1 MLDWIQYVKARLGTL
16 PLDGDEPQE
25 VIEELATHLQ
35 EMYVSLRAKGAS
47 EAEALRLTRAQVE
60 SWEKLRD
67 EIVYA
72 RQEGS
77 MEDRVGQLWVPG
89 LVTLLGSA
97 GLLVVLEIMG
107 ARPLVIHPGDPAA
120 IVLDLPWLLGLPA
133 FGALGAFLA
142 QRAKAKGLAIH
153 LSSVFPPVV
162 MAAAMIAVFIGGLI
176 FDRQVLSVF
185 KTRAF
190 SAAVVNGVLLPGMA
204 LLIGDLVFQWINKK
218 RGATG

>member
-1 MLDWIQYVKARLGTL
+1 
-16 PLDGDEPQE
+16 
-25 VIEELATHLQ
+25 
-35 EMYVSLRAKGAS
+35 
-47 EAEALRLTRAQVE
+47 
-60 SWEKLRD
+60 
-67 EIVYA
+67 
-72 RQEGS
+72 